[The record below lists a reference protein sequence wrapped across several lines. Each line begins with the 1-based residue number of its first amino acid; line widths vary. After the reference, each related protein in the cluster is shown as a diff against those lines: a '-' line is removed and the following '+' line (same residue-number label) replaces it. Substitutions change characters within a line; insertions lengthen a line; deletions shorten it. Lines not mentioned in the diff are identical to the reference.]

1 MGVFDNIKDKVTELV
16 DQHGDKA
23 GGGVDKAGDMIDEK
37 TGGRYADKVDM
48 GQDKIKDGLDGL
60 DGQDDDIPNTPRT

>member
-23 GGGVDKAGDMIDEK
+23 GEGIDKAGDLVDEK
-37 TGGRYADKVDM
+37 TGGKYADKVDM
-48 GQDKIKDGLDGL
+48 GQQKVKDGLDGL
-60 DGQDDDIPNTPRT
+60 DGKNDDIS